1 MEDYLEELL
10 AQSDIDYSDDETL
23 IDDYSDM

>member
-10 AQSDIDYSDDETL
+10 AQSDLDYCDDETV

>member
-10 AQSDIDYSDDETL
+10 AQSDQDYSDDETL

>member
-10 AQSDIDYSDDETL
+10 AQSDEDYSDDETL

>member
-10 AQSDIDYSDDETL
+10 AQSDTDYSDDETL